1 MGRERISNRK
11 IMTFLYN
18 KYLQLL
24 LRVIIGVIFIYSS
37 LDKLFNPGDFA
48 VVVKN
53 YQILPLELVNVFAII
68 LPYVE
73 FLAGTFLV
81 FGIFK
86 KGSSF
91 IISMLLAVFLI
102 GLIKAKVT
110 GLDINCGC
118 FSIDSNA
125 PKSDIS
131 LRIIEDILM
140 LIGSLVIYFFCEPKK
155 DAGITA
161 KTELKTEGEI

>member
-1 MGRERISNRK
+1 MN
-11 IMTFLYN
+11 FLYN
-18 KYLQLL
+18 KYFQLT
-24 LRVIIGVIFIYSS
+24 LRVIIGGLFIYAS
-37 LDKLFNPGDFA
+37 LDKLFNPGEFA
-48 VVVKN
+48 TIIKN
-53 YQILPLELVNVFAII
+53 YQILPLELVNIFGIV

-91 IISMLLAVFLI
+91 IISLLLVVFLI
-102 GLIKAKVT
+102 GLIKAQIT

-131 LRIIEDILM
+131 IRIIEDILM
-140 LIGSLVIYFFCEPKK
+140 LIGSLLIYFFCEPKK
-155 DAGITA
+155 EAVSTA
-161 KTELKTEGEI
+161 NTELKTEGEV